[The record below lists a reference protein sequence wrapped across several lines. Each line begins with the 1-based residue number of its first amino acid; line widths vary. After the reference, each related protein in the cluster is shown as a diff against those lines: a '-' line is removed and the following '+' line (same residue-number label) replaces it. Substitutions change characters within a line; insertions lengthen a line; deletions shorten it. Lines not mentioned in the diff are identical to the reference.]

1 LDTLLSSLRPRARM
15 RFLLRVCFLLL
26 DVSFLRCR
34 RVRILVCSWRCTT
47 VRKYF
52 LLCRLFEY
60 VWTMLAKYHSTSA
73 RLMSISNRVHSP
85 KQLVFWKWRDG
96 GVGACPPVERS
107 PMTQVVQQP
116 VVQQQQPREPVQQ
129 SDVSFSRTSNKR
141 EDTCTKM
148 GEREMMRQVG
158 MNPFI
163 QTDYVKGIEIRDKF
177 LIPFHESKPSYDQ
190 DSSVSG
196 N

>member
-1 LDTLLSSLRPRARM
+1 
-15 RFLLRVCFLLL
+15 
-26 DVSFLRCR
+26 
-34 RVRILVCSWRCTT
+34 
-47 VRKYF
+47 
-52 LLCRLFEY
+52 
-60 VWTMLAKYHSTSA
+60 
-73 RLMSISNRVHSP
+73 MSVPNKVHSP
-85 KQLVFWKWRDG
+85 KQFVFWKWRDG
-96 GVGACPPVERS
+96 GGRSCPPGDRS
-107 PMTQVVQQP
+107 PMTQAVQQAVVQQP
-116 VVQQQQPREPVQQ
+116 RAPDQQ
-129 SDVSFSRTSNKR
+129 SEVLFSRTTNKR

-190 DSSVSG
+190 ESGVSG

>member
-1 LDTLLSSLRPRARM
+1 MDSDALLDTCRSSLRPRARM
-15 RFLLRVCFLLL
+15 RFLLRVFFLL

-34 RVRILVCSWRCTT
+34 RVRILVCSWGGAI

-52 LLCRLFEY
+52 RLCRSGEY
-60 VWTMLAKYHSTSA
+60 VCTRYAKYHGTSA
-73 RLMSISNRVHSP
+73 RPMSIPNQGHSP
-85 KQLVFWKWRDG
+85 KQFVFWKWQDG
-96 GVGACPPVERS
+96 GVGSCPPGDRS
-107 PMTQVVQQP
+107 PMTQAVVQP
-116 VVQQQQPREPVQQ
+116 PPAPEQQ
-129 SDVSFSRTSNKR
+129 SDVLFSRTTNKR

>member
-1 LDTLLSSLRPRARM
+1 
-15 RFLLRVCFLLL
+15 
-26 DVSFLRCR
+26 
-34 RVRILVCSWRCTT
+34 
-47 VRKYF
+47 
-52 LLCRLFEY
+52 
-60 VWTMLAKYHSTSA
+60 
-73 RLMSISNRVHSP
+73 
-85 KQLVFWKWRDG
+85 
-96 GVGACPPVERS
+96 
-107 PMTQVVQQP
+107 MTQAVQQAVVQQP
-116 VVQQQQPREPVQQ
+116 HAPDQQ
-129 SDVSFSRTSNKR
+129 SEVLFSRTTNKR

-190 DSSVSG
+190 ESGVSG